1 MGDNGSGDD
10 SDDDRAGRDA
20 HAARDLARR
29 QLRRQLRRRRASLP
43 PAERARAARRIAAH
57 LAAAGLLR
65 PGLRIGGYLAVR
77 SEIDL
82 TPFMDR
88 AERAGCRLW
97 LPRITDL
104 RAHRMTFVPAGAPLR
119 RGPHGI
125 PEPAAGERCAARWLQ
140 IILVPLV
147 GFDAAGH
154 RLGSGAGYYD
164 RALAFRLGGR
174 RWRGPRLIGVAH
186 SCQQAAAIAALPT
199 DVGLDAVVTE
209 KGLFSCIGAT
219 P

>member
-1 MGDNGSGDD
+1 MAENDVRTE
-10 SDDDRAGRDA
+10 RAE
-20 HAARDLARR
+20 
-29 QLRRQLRRRRASLP
+29 LRRRLRRRRAALP
-43 PAERARAARRIAAH
+43 PLERARAARAIAAH

-65 PGLRIGGYLAVR
+65 PGLRIGAYLAVR
-77 SEIDL
+77 SEISLAPFIDL
-82 TPFMDR
+82 AR
-88 AERAGCRLW
+88 RAGCRLW
-97 LPRITDL
+97 LPRITDT
-104 RAHRMTFVPAGAPLR
+104 RTHRMGFVPAGAALR

-125 PEPAAGERCAARWLQ
+125 PEPAAGAHCAAQWLQ
-140 IILVPLV
+140 VILVPLV

-164 RALAFRLGGR
+164 RALAFRTGRR

-199 DVGLDAVVTE
+199 DVPLDAVVTE
-209 KGLFSCIGAT
+209 KGLFSCSGAG

>member
-1 MGDNGSGDD
+1 MAENDVRTE
-10 SDDDRAGRDA
+10 RAE
-20 HAARDLARR
+20 
-29 QLRRQLRRRRASLP
+29 LRRRLRRRRAALP
-43 PAERARAARRIAAH
+43 PLERARAARAIAAH

-65 PGLRIGGYLAVR
+65 PGLRIGAYLAVR
-77 SEIDL
+77 SEISL
-82 TPFMDR
+82 APFIDHAR
-88 AERAGCRLW
+88 RAGCRLW
-97 LPRITDL
+97 LPRITDT
-104 RAHRMTFVPAGAPLR
+104 RTHRMGFVPAGAALR

-125 PEPAAGERCAARWLQ
+125 PEPAAGAHCAAQWLQ
-140 IILVPLV
+140 VILVPLV

-164 RALAFRLGGR
+164 RALAFRTGRR

-199 DVGLDAVVTE
+199 DVPLDAVVTE
-209 KGLFSCIGAT
+209 KGLFSCSGAG

>member
-1 MGDNGSGDD
+1 MALQGAD
-10 SDDDRAGRDA
+10 SDA

-29 QLRRQLRRRRASLP
+29 RMRQELRRRRASLP
-43 PAERARAARRIAAH
+43 PAERARAARSIAAQ

-65 PGLRIGGYLAVR
+65 PGLRIGAYLAVR
-77 SEIDL
+77 SEISL
-82 TPFMDR
+82 APFITLAR
-88 AERAGCRLW
+88 RAGCRLW
-97 LPRITDL
+97 LPRIADT
-104 RAHRMTFVPAGAPLR
+104 RTHRMTFVPADAPLQ

-125 PEPAAGERCAARWLQ
+125 PEPRAGARCAAQRLQ
-140 IILVPLV
+140 LILVPLV

-164 RALAFRLGGR
+164 RALAFRAGRR

-199 DVGLDAVVTE
+199 DIPLDAVVTE
-209 KGLFSCIGAT
+209 KGLFSCSGAA